1 MTSKCRLLRDLD
13 DQTSALLALSR
24 GGGGGEAGAGEG
36 GAEGEGNSLCAA
48 SRKSCSEGGGSR
60 GGIQPVIFVES
71 FVLLAHADLL
81 ARLHLII
88 FLQADIETCLQ
99 RRLARNANRDPQEAL
114 HLQAYFRTHVWPSYE
129 RYTLQPLTLLQAR
142 EDHSAG
148 GFGVCLVGEDG
159 GQRGETGVAT
169 REDGGGKVDAFD
181 VIACDA
187 RHIKCPVGLHVVD
200 TVKNSQEDVCLSVAT
215 RVLEFLSLSEL
226 CV

>member
-1 MTSKCRLLRDLD
+1 MYARYTSVTHVGEVFVTARPYTHMYTHIYTHKC
-13 DQTSALLALSR
+13 S
-24 GGGGGEAGAGEG
+24 
-36 GAEGEGNSLCAA
+36 
-48 SRKSCSEGGGSR
+48 
-60 GGIQPVIFVES
+60 
-71 FVLLAHADLL
+71 
-81 ARLHLII
+81 
-88 FLQADIETCLQ
+88 
-99 RRLARNANRDPQEAL
+99 
-114 HLQAYFRTHVWPSYE
+114 THVWPSYE

-148 GFGVCLVGEDG
+148 GFGVCLVGENG

-187 RHIKCPVGLHVVD
+187 RHIEFPVRLHVVD